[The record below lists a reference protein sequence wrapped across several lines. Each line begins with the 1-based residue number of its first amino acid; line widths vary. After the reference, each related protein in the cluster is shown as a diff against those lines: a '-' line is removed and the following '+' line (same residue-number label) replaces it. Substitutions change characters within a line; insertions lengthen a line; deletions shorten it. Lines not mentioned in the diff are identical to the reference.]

1 MAIYLKYEWLKTSTN
16 IHKSQSCIVPKLFVV
31 STGPRVHVSWCHHL
45 GFASFPKP
53 VAWFFGL
60 VNHLLHFS
68 AASHGSNF
76 WEQAYHWTRN
86 LIYSQSLQQIL
97 LNYSKLQLQCES
109 MFPPPSC
116 KTSSQIW
123 SHSRSQS
130 LRRRATSA
138 SVCSLRG
145 QNKEHCSAITCF
157 RSIPGL
163 DCVCEQKS
171 AHNELRCYQTTKM
184 EKAKHARLLHQH
196 SALNHCSLHPW
207 KIMPSCWWRPWQS
220 PSPETAK
227 QHKSMMSLD
236 VTWCNIDCMS
246 KCLVLRFYL

>member
-45 GFASFPKP
+45 AFASFPKP

-97 LNYSKLQLQCES
+97 LNYSKLQLQCE
-109 MFPPPSC
+109 
-116 KTSSQIW
+116 W
-123 SHSRSQS
+123 
-130 LRRRATSA
+130 
-138 SVCSLRG
+138 CSLRLLARLPAKFDPTLDPNHFDAG
-145 QNKEHCSAITCF
+145 PHLQVFAVYGAKTKSIAVLSHVFAVFQVLIVFVNKSPLTMNYDAIKQPKWRKQNM
-157 RSIPGL
+157 L
-163 DCVCEQKS
+163 DCCT
-171 AHNELRCYQTTKM
+171 NI
-184 EKAKHARLLHQH
+184 QH
-196 SALNHCSLHPW
+196 
-207 KIMPSCWWRPWQS
+207 
-220 PSPETAK
+220 
-227 QHKSMMSLD
+227 
-236 VTWCNIDCMS
+236 
-246 KCLVLRFYL
+246 